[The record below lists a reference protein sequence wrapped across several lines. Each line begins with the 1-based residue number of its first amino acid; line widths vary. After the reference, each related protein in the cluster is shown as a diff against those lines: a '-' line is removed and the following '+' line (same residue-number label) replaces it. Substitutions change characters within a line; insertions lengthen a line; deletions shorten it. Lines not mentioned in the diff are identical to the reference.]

1 MDTNALLI
9 TLVIGGVSG
18 WLAGQITRGSGLGL
32 VGNIL
37 VGVVGAL
44 IGGWLFARLGVRIG
58 SGMVASLIR
67 AVSGA
72 VVLLLLVGL
81 IKK

>member
-1 MDTNALLI
+1 MSTNALILTI
-9 TLVIGGVSG
+9 VLGAVSG
-18 WLAGQITRGSGLGL
+18 WLAGQITRGRGLGL

-37 VGVVGAL
+37 VGVIGAF
-44 IGGWLFARLGVRIG
+44 IGSYLFAALGVRIG
-58 SGMVASLIR
+58 SGMVAELIR

-72 VVLLLLVGL
+72 VLLLFLVSL